1 MLVRLTVKA
10 TGHMTTTPTLYSLR
24 PVSDDRIS
32 IVVLFE
38 CSGHMTTAPAL
49 YSLRQVVSDDRI
61 RPRSTKVSLISRR
74 KSDAVKNN
82 RGDLSVD
89 NPAIFHDLCSTVTI
103 EHLTLQLRCS
113 TPLFNSSVQLLCST
127 PLFNSSTLLPTTFHH
142 HHEQR
147 TLLLSPHPLLLGGFF
162 AQQQQQGLPPC
173 RLLSLVANRHPPLG
187 VRRQLLVARPCDLR
201 GWRQRV
207 FRHGLA
213 FGQEQQQAFHDALKR
228 NPHSQPFDSLSR
240 SRLLN
245 SAPSSVCRG
254 FTPMFVDTHPTLSGR
269 QRLPLREALLF
280 GQEG

>member
-127 PLFNSSTLLPTTFHH
+127 PQLSYQLLFIIIMNNGRSFSRPTRSYSEDSSLNNNSKGCRRVVSC
-142 HHEQR
+142 
-147 TLLLSPHPLLLGGFF
+147 LLSQTDIPPSVYGDNYWLPAHAIYEGG
-162 AQQQQQGLPPC
+162 ANACSVTVLP
-173 RLLSLVANRHPPLG
+173 
-187 VRRQLLVARPCDLR
+187 
-201 GWRQRV
+201 
-207 FRHGLA
+207 
-213 FGQEQQQAFHDALKR
+213 
-228 NPHSQPFDSLSR
+228 
-240 SRLLN
+240 
-245 SAPSSVCRG
+245 SAKSSSKPS
-254 FTPMFVDTHPTLSGR
+254 TTL
-269 QRLPLREALLF
+269 
-280 GQEG
+280 